1 MSSSSNR
8 QPDHPQD
15 AVSAESA
22 ETLPETEQEAGEET
36 ETTAQA
42 SEPSTVAKTPE
53 APQEAQQ
60 PERDPNEGLSRI
72 AQHHFAAAMAALTL
86 FGAGDLWAIESGL
99 FLAGF
104 VSIANGIIAG
114 YVLAYLAHEWGHFT
128 GARFANAR
136 SPVLKQTRQF
146 FFMFEFDMARNSVS
160 QFLSMSR
167 GGPAANW
174 LLALTLWTIL
184 PGNTAGQ
191 AMLVAAS
198 TAIAISVSVFEV
210 PIIRRVQAGGD
221 PGTELRQ
228 QLERGVLTTGRN
240 IGIAAGAVL
249 FLILLP

>member
-1 MSSSSNR
+1 MSTSINR
-8 QPDHPQD
+8 QPEPMPADADPQ
-15 AVSAESA
+15 AESA
-22 ETLPETEQEAGEET
+22 ARQEPTPDAAKPEQPETER
-36 ETTAQA
+36 
-42 SEPSTVAKTPE
+42 P
-53 APQEAQQ
+53 
-60 PERDPNEGLSRI
+60 PNKGLSRI

-104 VSIANGIIAG
+104 VSIANGLIAG
-114 YVLAYLAHEWGHFT
+114 YVLAFLAHEWGHFA
-128 GARFANAR
+128 GARFARAR

-167 GGPAANW
+167 GGPLGNW
-174 LLALTLWTIL
+174 LLVLTLWAVL

-191 AMLVAAS
+191 AMLLATAV
-198 TAIAISVSVFEV
+198 AIAISVSIFEV
-210 PIIRRVQAGGD
+210 PVIQRVRDGGE
-221 PGTELRQ
+221 PGAELGQ

-249 FLILLP
+249 FLVFLP